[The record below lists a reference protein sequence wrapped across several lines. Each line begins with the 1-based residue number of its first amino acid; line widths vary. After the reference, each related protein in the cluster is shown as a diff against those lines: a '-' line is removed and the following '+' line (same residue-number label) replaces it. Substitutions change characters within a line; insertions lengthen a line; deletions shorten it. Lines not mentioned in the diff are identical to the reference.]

1 MLAPRSLREQFP
13 ALQLP
18 CLLTPQPHCQGEFGF
33 LAMLSRW
40 VFLLLCGNIA
50 EYLGSAQKLP
60 RAKRQSLKVQINAT
74 GDTIAMKFLRPNPGV
89 QLEGFILGYG
99 SSFFSSQ
106 YIPLPANGKSY
117 ETEVD
122 AEPRYLIA
130 VRPAPTTNPKKSC
143 SGKNNNQKPLQ
154 VVVGNLTPTSVFMSW
169 GILINPQYDWT
180 VMNNCPNDRFYTVR
194 YREKDK
200 NKKWLFQ
207 LCPTTETVVDNLRPN
222 TMYEF
227 GVKDNSEDG
236 VWNKGVNHKIDI
248 PSTKKKENGQI
259 QNTYKVPR
267 GQILMAPEDMKK
279 LIPIQVI
286 KQVIQNITNSK
297 HFIVQSTVEPSP
309 PEAIP
314 GQKEVPEPVRIDV
327 PESPKPTL
335 AATRRATESI
345 KSTASAGLGMS
356 KVTQAHGESKT
367 DSTKPDTTL
376 SPELS
381 VSTRATIQTLLRPL
395 TPEDDIQSLPSR
407 PRPLASSEGPST
419 EPVPHNLQYAPST
432 SGNSEMPEIAQTESV
447 ANSPDLETSIS
458 LTTSIPQ
465 VLGTTLAIND
475 TYPLPTRPKTSEE
488 PDISE
493 TIPAATIQTSLE
505 SVPSG
510 TLNTLEW
517 VGATMVSN
525 ETPFMPSKYDQSAS
539 PETQEMEPVISTLK
553 LSVDTVNFIPAAT
566 YQMPQEPAA
575 AETSTI
581 PKEKKLTMAP
591 IETRFIYPHPMQP
604 ASPET
609 NPVTHQTTSESFAKE
624 MASEQTRII
633 LASTDADL
641 QFTPSES
648 SISSSSEKPQAILVA
663 QRTPEPLTSKTSI
676 ALEQPIA
683 TPVRE
688 YSLSSATPHVTTEPP
703 LTTVSM
709 PSDHHRTTL
718 AAHGMMPESLTT
730 KPSLSLEQPRGTLE
744 GKTVLLEPSA
754 PKTSKTI
761 EQQSTTLAAR
771 TKPQSTK
778 ASAIFEPPRV
788 TLAPIETHIIAPRP
802 KVPASSEKPQ
812 SKPAAEISAHLD
824 PVTSAV
830 SKSLHASTAAELVA
844 TSQTTPGAIILPALT
859 DQPAVTLAVREKPLI
874 PSILKASVGPE
885 MSHTK
890 PVKPVVLDPSTTK
903 AEPPRTTLA
912 SFSAPKEKTMLP
924 SEPELSPSPDVPQ
937 LEPVPSS
944 LPITKPV
951 PAKSPDTFQQ
961 AQSTYVPKTTRP
973 APSKPKPSSSP
984 GAPQTKP
991 APKMT
996 QWELINLMH
1005 LFEDSRVTLVSN
1017 ETQTLIE
1024 PETTQMSE
1032 SPHTKTAPKKSQWA
1046 PINLIRLNIFEDSR
1060 ISLVPNDTQ
1069 DKIVPP
1075 SSKPRT
1081 RPTTRAPHTRAVPIA
1096 THKTASSVPK
1106 STERPH
1112 SRSAL
1117 TKTVTEP
1124 AMSKLPHHPQ
1134 RPKATLGPYNIRSYS
1149 PRPRPRPSAR
1159 PGSRPAFS
1167 GTTHGPVKPKPS
1179 SDLNWFPGNT
1189 DGRLA
1194 GLDISK
1200 LLGVSRNMSMEPNG
1214 TGKRPVSV
1222 PSSPH
1227 RMQLPPVRP
1236 TYMRRR
1242 PFNNM
1247 TGRPGS
1253 PGTALI
1259 PRGTSFMRFTAK
1271 PTQFSVSQK
1280 TQVPK
1285 KQPTLSYPEWEEA
1298 NDTVFNPKP
1307 KAELDPLGKTR
1318 FTAPH
1323 VKYMRK
1329 EETVPCS
1336 ITESLKHFPNEESG
1350 NQDITS
1356 APQNPPSNLTVV
1368 TVEGCPS
1375 FVILD
1380 WEQPDND
1387 TVTEYEVISKENGG
1401 PFGKDQSILRT
1412 NQTHSTV
1419 ENLKPDTSY
1428 EFKVKPKNPLGEG
1441 PTSNTVAFNTESAD
1455 PRVSE
1460 SISGYTY
1467 SDSQVSQKASDADP
1481 TPFSLPLS
1489 GPPVASL
1496 YPFIDTTSTTEPS
1509 TLGGKDA
1516 IWTEI
1521 SFKSDGYSEC
1531 KGKQYVKRTWYKK
1544 FVGIQLCNS
1553 LRYKIY
1559 LSDSLTG
1566 KFYNIGDERGH
1577 GEDHCQF
1584 VDSFLD
1590 GRTGQQLLPEQLP
1603 TRKGYYRAF
1612 RQQPVEFGKIGRET
1626 QISYVHWYECGTTIP
1641 GKW

>member
-633 LASTDADL
+633 LA
-641 QFTPSES
+641 
-648 SISSSSEKPQAILVA
+648 
-663 QRTPEPLTSKTSI
+663 
-676 ALEQPIA
+676 
-683 TPVRE
+683 
-688 YSLSSATPHVTTEPP
+688 
-703 LTTVSM
+703 
-709 PSDHHRTTL
+709 
-718 AAHGMMPESLTT
+718 
-730 KPSLSLEQPRGTLE
+730 
-744 GKTVLLEPSA
+744 
-754 PKTSKTI
+754 
-761 EQQSTTLAAR
+761 
-771 TKPQSTK
+771 
-778 ASAIFEPPRV
+778 
-788 TLAPIETHIIAPRP
+788 PIETHIIAPRP

-885 MSHTK
+885 MSHTKPAPTKSFVLPPKPKITSGHEMPQPK

>member
-493 TIPAATIQTSLE
+493 TIP
-505 SVPSG
+505 
-510 TLNTLEW
+510 
-517 VGATMVSN
+517 VSN

-539 PETQEMEPVISTLK
+539 PETQEMEP
-553 LSVDTVNFIPAAT
+553 
-566 YQMPQEPAA
+566 
-575 AETSTI
+575 
-581 PKEKKLTMAP
+581 
-591 IETRFIYPHPMQP
+591 
-604 ASPET
+604 
-609 NPVTHQTTSESFAKE
+609 
-624 MASEQTRII
+624 
-633 LASTDADL
+633 
-641 QFTPSES
+641 
-648 SISSSSEKPQAILVA
+648 
-663 QRTPEPLTSKTSI
+663 
-676 ALEQPIA
+676 
-683 TPVRE
+683 
-688 YSLSSATPHVTTEPP
+688 
-703 LTTVSM
+703 
-709 PSDHHRTTL
+709 
-718 AAHGMMPESLTT
+718 
-730 KPSLSLEQPRGTLE
+730 
-744 GKTVLLEPSA
+744 
-754 PKTSKTI
+754 
-761 EQQSTTLAAR
+761 
-771 TKPQSTK
+771 
-778 ASAIFEPPRV
+778 
-788 TLAPIETHIIAPRP
+788 APIETHIIAPRP

-885 MSHTK
+885 MSHTKPAPTKSFVLPPKPKITSGHEMPQPK

>member
-609 NPVTHQTTSESFAKE
+609 NP
-624 MASEQTRII
+624 
-633 LASTDADL
+633 
-641 QFTPSES
+641 
-648 SISSSSEKPQAILVA
+648 
-663 QRTPEPLTSKTSI
+663 
-676 ALEQPIA
+676 
-683 TPVRE
+683 
-688 YSLSSATPHVTTEPP
+688 
-703 LTTVSM
+703 
-709 PSDHHRTTL
+709 
-718 AAHGMMPESLTT
+718 
-730 KPSLSLEQPRGTLE
+730 
-744 GKTVLLEPSA
+744 
-754 PKTSKTI
+754 
-761 EQQSTTLAAR
+761 
-771 TKPQSTK
+771 
-778 ASAIFEPPRV
+778 
-788 TLAPIETHIIAPRP
+788 APIETHIIAPRP

-885 MSHTK
+885 MSHTKPAPTKSFVLPPKPKITSGHEMPQPK